1 MTANIPE
8 HSGFTKIPYGK
19 LGIIAMKG
27 TEEIAA
33 KIDKYIVD
41 WRKETLDQD
50 DGVHIAG
57 YAEDSFLIKYS
68 APRFASGEAKAVI
81 EQTVR
86 GYDLFILI
94 DAFNYAV
101 TYKMHGVEVPMS
113 PDDHYSD
120 LKRILAAINGKVIAR
135 SDIKSVRKDVLA
147 KCYGGDISRKK
158 KLLEK
163 QKEGKKRMKAIGS
176 VEVPQEAFMA
186 LLSIDEGNE
195 K

>member
-68 APRFASGEAKAVI
+68 APRFASGEAKAVPSN
-81 EQTVR
+81 R
-86 GYDLFILI
+86 
-94 DAFNYAV
+94 
-101 TYKMHGVEVPMS
+101 
-113 PDDHYSD
+113 
-120 LKRILAAINGKVIAR
+120 
-135 SDIKSVRKDVLA
+135 
-147 KCYGGDISRKK
+147 
-158 KLLEK
+158 
-163 QKEGKKRMKAIGS
+163 
-176 VEVPQEAFMA
+176 
-186 LLSIDEGNE
+186 
-195 K
+195 